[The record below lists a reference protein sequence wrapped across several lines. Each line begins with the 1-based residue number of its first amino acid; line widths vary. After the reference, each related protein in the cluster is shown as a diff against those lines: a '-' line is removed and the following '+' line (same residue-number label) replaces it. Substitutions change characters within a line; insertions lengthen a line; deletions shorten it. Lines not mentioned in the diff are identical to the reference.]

1 MDFLLTEPRDETAAQ
16 RFLPKAMRRHGVP
29 ETLPI
34 DEREAKAAALRPS
47 NKAPGTAI
55 IIRQGTYR
63 NNRIAPDPRAV
74 KRVPRPLRGCKSFDA
89 AQGTRAGVERM
100 HLLTKGQRKGAAGAE
115 KLTAA
120 EPFYL
125 LAASSLA

>member
-1 MDFLLTEPRDETAAQ
+1 MDFLLTEPRDETAAK

-29 ETLPI
+29 ETLTI
-34 DEREAKAAALRPS
+34 DEREANAAALRPS
-47 NKAPGTAI
+47 NKAPGTAS

-63 NNRIAPDPRAV
+63 NNRIAPDPRAG
-74 KRVPRPLRGCKSFDA
+74 KRGPRPLRGCKSFDA

-100 HLLTKGQRKGAAGAE
+100 HMLTKGQRKGEAGAE
-115 KLTAA
+115 RLTAA
-120 EPFYL
+120 EPFDI